1 MTTEN
6 IFEKI
11 FYPYAV
17 EDNINGEIVGKD
29 LSFSV
34 NVIYE
39 TGVSEE
45 SDIFTFNPVLISTG
59 INETTTNST
68 NISVYPNPF
77 VNTLNFS
84 EEVKAEIF
92 SFDGATILKS
102 NDFTNSLDVNHLSN
116 GSYIIKMT
124 TSDGSV
130 NSQVI
135 IKK

>member
-1 MTTEN
+1 M
-6 IFEKI
+6 
-11 FYPYAV
+11 
-17 EDNINGEIVGKD
+17 
-29 LSFSV
+29 SFSV

-84 EEVKAEIF
+84 EEVKAELF